1 MITLLIYECYLENL
15 MKKLF
20 LSFVL
25 AFVLPSLAI
34 AADYSPGNGYTL
46 IKSPVRTASPDKIEV
61 IEIFWYG
68 CPHCFA
74 LEPLTQ
80 AWSADL
86 PEDVD
91 FKFLPAVFGRNWLA
105 HAKAYHV
112 ADILNVVDKTH
123 VNLFN
128 AIHLD
133 KRRLNSEDDLAEFFA
148 QYGVSEEEFKKQY
161 DSFAVNSRL
170 KQADAKIRAYGAR
183 GVPGL
188 IVNGKYLVTAETANG
203 SNNIYN
209 VVDYLI
215 EQERKTM

>member
-1 MITLLIYECYLENL
+1 

-68 CPHCFA
+68 CPHCFS
-74 LEPLTQ
+74 LEPLTE

-91 FKFLPAVFGRNWLA
+91 FKFTPAVFGRNWLA

-112 ADILNVVDKTH
+112 ADILNVLDKTH
-123 VNLFN
+123 SALFN

-148 QYGVSEEEFKKQY
+148 QYGVSEDEFKKQY
-161 DSFAVNSRL
+161 NSFAVNSRL